1 MKELRVEDIHTYYG
15 QSHVLQG
22 LSLTATRGVVTGIV
36 GRNGAGKTT
45 LVRSIVGFTPP
56 RSGRIRLDGKEL
68 QARKPEDIAREGIG
82 LVPQG
87 RRIFPSLTVE
97 EHLRIAASTSERDDW
112 NLERVYDLFPALA
125 ERTRHRGNQLSGG
138 EQQMLAIARALMTN
152 PQVLI
157 MDEPSEG
164 LAPLVVQDLDRR
176 IRELATTGLTI
187 VLVEQN
193 LPLVLNRA
201 DHVYV
206 VAKGQVVYEGDPQTL
221 REDHEQRRTH
231 LGV

>member
-1 MKELRVEDIHTYYG
+1 MKELRVEDVHTYYG
-15 QSHVLQG
+15 QSHVLHG

-68 QARKPEDIAREGIG
+68 QGRKPEDIAREGVG

-97 EHLRIAASTSERDDW
+97 EHLRVAASTSERHDW
-112 NLERVYDLFPALA
+112 TQDRVYDLFPGLA
-125 ERTRHRGNQLSGG
+125 ERTHHLGNQLSGG

-164 LAPLVVQDLDRR
+164 LAPLVVQDLENR
-176 IRELATTGLTI
+176 IGELATTGLTI

-206 VAKGQVVYEGDPQTL
+206 VAKGQVVYEGKPQTL
-221 REDHEQRRTH
+221 REDHDKRRTH

>member
-1 MKELRVEDIHTYYG
+1 VKELRVEDVHTYYG

-22 LSLTATRGVVTGIV
+22 LSLRAARGAVTGIV

-45 LVRSIVGFTPP
+45 LVRSIAGFTPP
-56 RSGRIRLDGKEL
+56 RSGRIVLDGEEV
-68 QARKPEDIAREGIG
+68 QGRRAEDIARQGIG

-97 EHLRIAASTSERDDW
+97 EHLRVAASTNERKDW
-112 NLERVYDLFPALA
+112 TLENVYNMFPALE
-125 ERTRHRGNQLSGG
+125 ERPHHLGSQLSGG

-152 PQVLI
+152 PQVLV

-164 LAPLVVQDLDRR
+164 LAPLVVKELDRR
-176 IRELATTGLTI
+176 IAELAETGLTI

-193 LPLVLNRA
+193 LPLVLSRTE
-201 DHVYV
+201 HVYV
-206 VAKGQVVYEGDPQTL
+206 VSKGRVVLECEPNEL
-221 REDHEQRRTH
+221 KEDHDKRRTY

>member
-1 MKELRVEDIHTYYG
+1 VKELRVEDVHTYYG

-22 LSLTATRGVVTGIV
+22 LSLTAARGLVTGVV

-56 RSGRIRLDGKEL
+56 RSGRILLDGKEI
-68 QARKPEDIAREGIG
+68 QGRKAEDIARAGIG

-97 EHLRIAASTSERDDW
+97 EHLRVAASTSQRQDW
-112 NLERVYDLFPALA
+112 TLDRVFELFPGVADRAHHL
-125 ERTRHRGNQLSGG
+125 GNQLSGG

-152 PQVLI
+152 PQVLL

-164 LAPLVVQDLDRR
+164 LAPLVTQDLDNR
-176 IRELATTGLTI
+176 IGELATTGLTI
-187 VLVEQN
+187 LLIEQN

-201 DHVYV
+201 AQVYV
-206 VAKGQVVYEGDPQTL
+206 VSKGQAVFEGKPDEL
-221 REDHEQRRTH
+221 REDPEKRRTH